1 MRRALKR
8 NRLRL
13 GCVKIVFLVV
23 FLIVGGRAFQLQ
35 LFQGDRLMRL
45 GQRQHLKEWIVLP
58 KRGAVI
64 RPRQRTLGAEFGIA
78 IGLCSAA
85 SAAEPC

>member
-23 FLIVGGRAFQLQ
+23 FLIIGGRAFQLQ

-45 GQRQHLKEWIVLP
+45 GQR
-58 KRGAVI
+58 
-64 RPRQRTLGAEFGIA
+64 
-78 IGLCSAA
+78 
-85 SAAEPC
+85 